1 MPAPLT
7 PPEEPVTVDL
17 TPYVGTYERA
27 SVRMEVFEGDS
38 GPRLRSTITGPMA
51 EVIPDPVDELDMVPV
66 ADGLFAVRPPE
77 TDTWIPVTFYALPTG
92 ERYVHFGA
100 RATPRVD

>member
-1 MPAPLT
+1 V
-7 PPEEPVTVDL
+7 EPVTVDV

-27 SVRMEVFEGDS
+27 SVRTEVEVTDD
-38 GPRLRSTITGPMA
+38 GPLLRTTITGPLA
-51 EVIPDPVDELDMVPV
+51 ELEPDPVTEYPMVPV
-66 ADGLFAVRPPE
+66 GPDLFVIKPPE
-77 TDTWIPVTFYALPTG
+77 AETWLPVTFYALPTG